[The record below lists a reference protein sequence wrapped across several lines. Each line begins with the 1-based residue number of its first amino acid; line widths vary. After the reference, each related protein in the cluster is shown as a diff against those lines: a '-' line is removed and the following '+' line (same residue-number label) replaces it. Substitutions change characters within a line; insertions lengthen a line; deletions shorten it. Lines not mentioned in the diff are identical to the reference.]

1 MPATVDISTI
11 RRLPWVDFSTIL
23 DNTNADRRQQV
34 ILDLLQNN
42 MADSADDI
50 YYIYHDAKTNTY
62 STEVDENSEEVQNFI
77 GSILLKM
84 YKKAKKQIKPNEIIK
99 KATINMNKT
108 KT

>member
-11 RRLPWVDFSTIL
+11 RRLPWVDFDTIL

-34 ILDLLQNN
+34 ILDHLQNN

-50 YYIYHDAKTNTY
+50 YYIYHDEKTNTY

-77 GSILLKM
+77 GSIC
-84 YKKAKKQIKPNEIIK
+84 
-99 KATINMNKT
+99 
-108 KT
+108 